1 MNDGAA
7 DDGVGRRCLAVRARD
22 EGAENNSIET
32 TARVV
37 DASAAIGGG
46 VGERSEETVA
56 FEEDRKDWWRRDV
69 RWGRPRRRE
78 RGDAGVPWERSNVF
92 VGEVRRCDHSR
103 VGVRR

>member
-46 VGERSEETVA
+46 AVSYTHLRAHET
-56 FEEDRKDWWRRDV
+56 
-69 RWGRPRRRE
+69 
-78 RGDAGVPWERSNVF
+78 
-92 VGEVRRCDHSR
+92 
-103 VGVRR
+103 